1 MTGIVAEED
10 TPQCTIAPHIQRN
23 HSPPSN
29 TQARKNSHSLDNP
42 LPGIL
47 RMLKTFMRAYC
58 MLEAQNGDGFTV
70 SIKTSRGSYLPQI
83 AVLASYGAHGLAG
96 FLEGVIFF

>member
-1 MTGIVAEED
+1 
-10 TPQCTIAPHIQRN
+10 
-23 HSPPSN
+23 
-29 TQARKNSHSLDNP
+29 
-42 LPGIL
+42 
-47 RMLKTFMRAYC
+47 